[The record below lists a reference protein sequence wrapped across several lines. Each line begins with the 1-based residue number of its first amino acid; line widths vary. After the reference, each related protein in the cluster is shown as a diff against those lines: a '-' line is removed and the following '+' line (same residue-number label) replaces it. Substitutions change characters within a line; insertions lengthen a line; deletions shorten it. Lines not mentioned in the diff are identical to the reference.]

1 MEPDRWHQDGEE
13 MVDSSP
19 LRHMAGQVHRDIES
33 VPLIRPENAMNAQLA
48 ALDQV
53 QSTAIDLGLKFGPK
67 LLREPAPLVPVATL
81 ADSSVSISLRPWVS
95 LDAFPTAAD
104 KINKA
109 VLESFRA
116 GGISIPFPQREVR
129 LLGQS

>member
-67 LLREPAPLVPVATL
+67 LLVACLIIL
-81 ADSSVSISLRPWVS
+81 AGHL
-95 LDAFPTAAD
+95 
-104 KINKA
+104 
-109 VLESFRA
+109 A
-116 GGISIPFPQREVR
+116 GRW
-129 LLGQS
+129 LGQR